1 MLAKGGAA
9 TVEDMPRIA
18 ALLCCLSIALTLA
31 VGAANVVVLRA
42 GDGAAANPSAVPR
55 ADAALVLGAGIR
67 PDGGSTPALR
77 ERLLASAELM
87 RAGRVPR
94 LVLSGG
100 PEEVAVMRAELLDLG
115 LDPQTLVSDPAGT
128 STLASVH
135 NAAARPGLR
144 SVTVVTQR
152 FHMARALWLARSRGL
167 DAHGLVADGRV
178 PHAPRDGGAREIL
191 ARAKAVASVA
201 LGA

>member
-1 MLAKGGAA
+1 MA
-9 TVEDMPRIA
+9 RIA
-18 ALLCCLSIALTLA
+18 ALLCCLTIVA

-42 GDGAAANPSAVPR
+42 GEAAAADPSAVPR
-55 ADAALVLGAGIR
+55 ADAALVLGAGVW
-67 PDGGSTPALR
+67 PGGGSTPALR
-77 ERLLASAELM
+77 ERLLAGAELM

-115 LDPQTLVSDPAGT
+115 LDPRTLVGDPAGM
-128 STLASVH
+128 STLASVR
-135 NAAARPGLR
+135 NARTRLGLR

-152 FHMARALWLARSRGL
+152 FHVARALWLARSHGL
-167 DAHGLVADGRV
+167 RAHGLVADGRV
-178 PHAPRDGGAREIL
+178 QNAPRDGGAREIL
-191 ARAKAVASVA
+191 ARAKAVGSVA

>member
-1 MLAKGGAA
+1 
-9 TVEDMPRIA
+9 VPRLA
-18 ALLCCLSIALTLA
+18 ALLCCLAIGSALALA
-31 VGAANVVVLRA
+31 AANVVVLRA
-42 GDGAAANPSAVPR
+42 GAGAATDPSALPR
-55 ADAALVLGAGIR
+55 ADAALVLGAGVR
-67 PDGGSTPALR
+67 PGGASTPVLR
-77 ERLLASAELM
+77 ERLLAGADLL

-115 LDPQTLVSDPAGT
+115 VDPRALVGDPAGT
-128 STLASVH
+128 STLASVR
-135 NAAARPGLR
+135 NATARPGVR

-167 DAHGLVADGRV
+167 RAHGLVADGRV
-178 PHAPRDGGAREIL
+178 PSAQRDGGAREVL
-191 ARAKAVASVA
+191 ARAKAVGSVA

>member
-1 MLAKGGAA
+1 MARL
-9 TVEDMPRIA
+9 A
-18 ALLCCLSIALTLA
+18 ALLCCLGIVSTLA
-31 VGAANVVVLRA
+31 LAAANVVVLRA
-42 GDGAAANPSAVPR
+42 GAGAASDSSAVPR
-55 ADAALVLGAGIR
+55 ADAALVLGAGVW
-67 PDGGSTPALR
+67 PGGGSTPALR
-77 ERLLASAELM
+77 ERLLAGAELL

-100 PEEVAVMRAELLDLG
+100 PEEVAVMRVELLELG
-115 LDPQTLVSDPAGT
+115 LDPQTMVSDPAGT

-135 NAAARPGLR
+135 NAAARLGLR

-152 FHMARALWLARSRGL
+152 FHISRALWLARSHGL
-167 DAHGLVADGRV
+167 RAHGLVADGRV